1 MKNVFNYIVVGVLIV
16 FTITSCSRK
25 KDKFLNRS
33 WHSVN
38 TKYNVL
44 YNGNVA
50 LESGKISVIADYK
63 DNYWEILPV
72 ERLQI
77 TDDIVISTKSKN
89 PNIELAEV
97 KAVKAIQKHG
107 MNIKGKEKNPQIDEA
122 YILLGKARYFDNRF
136 IPALEAFNYILFKY
150 PASSNINLAKIWRAK
165 TNLRL
170 QNEDIAIKNLKK
182 LIELEELSKYDTCF

>member
-1 MKNVFNYIVVGVLIV
+1 MLKNAFKYIVVGTLIV

-25 KDKFLNRS
+25 KDKFLSRT

-44 YNGNVA
+44 YNGTIA
-50 LESGKISVIADYK
+50 LEAGKTAVNAAYK
-63 DNYWEILPV
+63 ENYWEILPV

-77 TDDIVISTKSKN
+77 LEDIDSNTNDPS
-89 PNIELAEV
+89 IELAEV

-107 MNIKGKEKNPQIDEA
+107 MNIKGKEKNPQIDES
-122 YILLGKARYFDNRF
+122 YILLGQARYFDNRF

-150 PASSNINLAKIWRAK
+150 PASSNINLA
-165 TNLRL
+165 
-170 QNEDIAIKNLKK
+170 
-182 LIELEELSKYDTCF
+182 

>member
-1 MKNVFNYIVVGVLIV
+1 MKNVFNYIVVGALIV
-16 FTITSCSRK
+16 LTVTSCSRK

-33 WHSVN
+33 WHSLN

-44 YNGNVA
+44 FNGNVA
-50 LESGKISVIADYK
+50 LESGTTSVNASFK
-63 DNYWEILPV
+63 DNYWDILPV

-77 TDDIVISTKSKN
+77 SDEFQSDTDAKD
-89 PNIELAEV
+89 PNFERAEE

-107 MNIKGKEKNPQIDEA
+107 MNIKGKEKNPQIDEVFV
-122 YILLGKARYFDNRF
+122 LLGKARYFDNRF

-170 QNEDIAIKNLKK
+170 QNEDIVIKNLKR
-182 LIELEELSKYDTCF
+182 LFL